1 VTPRPTTSP
10 VPGSY
15 LRQRMPAVLLSAA
28 AVVLVGCTPGAPES
42 GAASPTPARAALEI
56 SHVHGAGVDPADG
69 SLFLATHE
77 GLFRVTAEGQAEL
90 VSPVMDLMGFT
101 IAGAGHFLASGH
113 PGLRVDLPQPMGL
126 IESTD
131 GGRTWSP
138 VSRQGQSDFH
148 ALTTGT
154 AGVLG
159 YDGTLLRSEDGRNW
173 EQLTIPNEP
182 HSLAASPHTD
192 VVLATTAQGLLR
204 STDAGSTWSAV
215 DGAPLLQVVDWADDG
230 THVAGVDP
238 SGVTWTS
245 GDGGA
250 SWTSGA
256 DLGAPPQAVAVSSS
270 ADEDHRITVV
280 TGAAV
285 VTSTDGGRT
294 FEVVLEQ

>member
-1 VTPRPTTSP
+1 MRPRTTICP
-10 VPGSY
+10 NPGPHRRRSV
-15 LRQRMPAVLLSAA
+15 PAVLLSGA
-28 AVVLVGCTPGAPES
+28 AVVLVGCTSGSSAP
-42 GAASPTPARAALEI
+42 GAASPAPAQSALEI
-56 SHVHGAGVDPADG
+56 SHVHGVGTDPADG

-77 GLFRVTAEGQAEL
+77 GLFRVTADGQAEL

-101 IAGAGHFLASGH
+101 VAGAGHFLASGH

-148 ALTTGT
+148 ALTAGE

-159 YDGTLLRSEDGRNW
+159 YDGALLRSDDGQDW
-173 EQLTIPNEP
+173 EQLTIPAEP
-182 HSLAASPHTD
+182 HSLAAAPDTD
-192 VVLATTAQGLLR
+192 LVLATTAQGLLR
-204 STDAGSTWSAV
+204 STDAGTTWAAV
-215 DGAPLLQVVDWADDG
+215 DGAPLLQVVDWADHG

-238 SGVTWTS
+238 TGVTWTS
-245 GDGGA
+245 SDGGA
-250 SWTSGA
+250 SWSSGA
-256 DLGAPPQAVAVSSS
+256 DLASPPQAVAVSS
-270 ADEDHRITVV
+270 AAEGDHRITVV
-280 TGAAV
+280 TAAAV